1 VSALARSRRWVGAL
15 PLRWRLALGYALV
28 LLLALAPLT
37 ALQFVAVHA
46 LLLNNTSE
54 SLRAAVLADARA
66 AAKPPRT
73 GTSTVSFRAGPG
85 ITAIVVDATG
95 RASVVTAAQN
105 EQTPAVSSLIHLPD
119 LARALAGDPAATST
133 YQAAT
138 ARGPYLVALAVLPAA
153 KGKAPGD
160 TPVPAPATGAPALA
174 PGGPNVTGAA
184 STRRVLALAESLT
197 PVDTTAA
204 EVGLLTLVG
213 AALALLLATAL
224 GTLLV
229 RRSLRPLTRVAT
241 AANAMAAGD
250 YARRVA
256 VPPAHD
262 EVGHLASSFNAMAAA
277 VEDAFATQRRF
288 VADAAHELR
297 TPLTAL
303 GGYAD
308 VLLLGA
314 ASDPHDLAEALE
326 AMRGETHRMTRL
338 VNDLLALARLDN
350 RQLALHWTNVDLAA
364 ILRDAWTGARLLHP
378 DRRVT
383 LDLSTPMVI
392 VRGDVDRLG
401 QVVANLIDNAVKFTE
416 PGGHIGLALHT
427 KEDGA
432 VLAVRDDGA
441 GIAPEDLPRVRER
454 FYRADEARSRATGGT
469 GLGLSIVEAIVAAH
483 GGSLDIASR
492 RDQGTTVTVRL
503 PSARTAPGAHPSIA
517 LPNGESSDIT
527 VVTTHAR
534 IIHGRA
540 VER

>member
-1 VSALARSRRWVGAL
+1 MSARSRVEGERRAAPALGPARRWVGAL
-15 PLRWRLALGYALV
+15 SLRWRLALGYALV

-66 AAKPPRT
+66 AAKPLRAGT
-73 GTSTVSFRAGPG
+73 GTVSLRAGPG
-85 ITAIVVDATG
+85 ITAILVDAAG
-95 RASVVTAAQN
+95 RASIVAAAQN
-105 EQTPAVSSLIHLPD
+105 EQTPAVPSLIHLPD
-119 LARALAGDPAATST
+119 IDRALAEGPAAVAT

-138 ARGPYLVALAVLPAA
+138 ARGPYLVAVAALPAG
-153 KGKAPGD
+153 KGPKAPAD
-160 TPVPAPATGAPALA
+160 APAPA
-174 PGGPNVTGAA
+174 VSGAA
-184 STRRVLALAESLT
+184 FAPRSPHTTETASSRRVLALAESLAS
-197 PVDTTAA
+197 VDTTAA
-204 EVGLLTLVG
+204 EVGLLTLGG
-213 AALALLLATAL
+213 AGLALLLATAL

-241 AANAMAAGD
+241 TANAMATGD

-262 EVGHLASSFNAMAAA
+262 EVGRLASSFNAMAAA

-350 RQLALHWTNVDLAA
+350 GQLALRWTGVDLAA

-383 LDLSTPMVI
+383 LDLPTPVAL
-392 VRGDVDRLG
+392 VRGDADRLG

-416 PGGHIGLALHT
+416 PGGHIGLALHAE
-427 KEDGA
+427 EDSA
-432 VLAVRDDGA
+432 VLTVRDDGA

-469 GLGLSIVEAIVAAH
+469 GLGLSIVEAIVAVH

-492 RDQGTTVTVRL
+492 RGQGTTVTVRL
-503 PSARTAPGAHPSIA
+503 PSERAAPSAYLDSFSPTVEEGRRPAAR
-517 LPNGESSDIT
+517 
-527 VVTTHAR
+527 V
-534 IIHGRA
+534 
-540 VER
+540 

>member
-1 VSALARSRRWVGAL
+1 MRARARLQVKGGLREASALTPAWRWVGAL

-46 LLLNNTSE
+46 LLFNNTSE

-66 AAKPPRT
+66 VSKPPRT
-73 GTSTVSFRAGPG
+73 GTGTIALSTGPG
-85 ITAIVVDATG
+85 ITAILVDATG
-95 RASVVTAAQN
+95 RASVVATAQN
-105 EQTPAVSSLIHLPD
+105 EQTPAVSSLVRLPD
-119 LARALAGDPAATST
+119 ITRALAGDPAAAST

-138 ARGPYLVALAVLPAA
+138 ARGSYLVAVAVLPAG
-153 KGKAPGD
+153 KGKAPP
-160 TPVPAPATGAPALA
+160 PVGASAAGSGHPDVTGAP
-174 PGGPNVTGAA
+174 
-184 STRRVLALAESLT
+184 SSRRVLALAESLAS
-197 PVDTTAA
+197 VDTTAA
-204 EVGLLTLVG
+204 EVGLLTLGG
-213 AALALLLATAL
+213 AGVALLLATAL

-256 VPPAHD
+256 IPPASD
-262 EVGHLASSFNAMAAA
+262 EVGRLASSFNAMAAA

-350 RQLALHWTNVDLAA
+350 KQLTLHWTDVDLAD
-364 ILRDAWTGARLLHP
+364 ILRDAWTGVRLLRP
-378 DRRVT
+378 DREVT

-392 VRGDVDRLG
+392 VRGDADRLG

-416 PGGHIGLALHT
+416 PGGHIGLALQA
-427 KEDGA
+427 EEGGA
-432 VLAVRDDGA
+432 VLTVRDDGA

-483 GGSLDIASR
+483 GGSLDIVSQR
-492 RDQGTTVTVRL
+492 GQGTTVTVRL
-503 PSARTAPGAHPSIA
+503 PSVQAAPGAHLRSLSPATEEGSRPA
-517 LPNGESSDIT
+517 
-527 VVTTHAR
+527 TH
-534 IIHGRA
+534 
-540 VER
+540 V

>member
-1 VSALARSRRWVGAL
+1 MRARARLQVKGGLREASALTPAWRWVGAL

-46 LLLNNTSE
+46 LLFNNTSE

-66 AAKPPRT
+66 VSKPPRT
-73 GTSTVSFRAGPG
+73 GTGTIALSTGPG
-85 ITAIVVDATG
+85 ITAILVDATG
-95 RASVVTAAQN
+95 RASVVATAQN
-105 EQTPAVSSLIHLPD
+105 EQTPAVSSLVRLPD
-119 LARALAGDPAATST
+119 ITRALAGDPAAAST

-138 ARGPYLVALAVLPAA
+138 ARGSYLVAVAVLPVG
-153 KGKAPGD
+153 KGKLPGA
-160 TPVPAPATGAPALA
+160 TPAPPGASAAGSGNPDVTGAP
-174 PGGPNVTGAA
+174 
-184 STRRVLALAESLT
+184 SRRILALAESLAS
-197 PVDTTAA
+197 VDATAA
-204 EVGLLTLVG
+204 EVGLLTLGG
-213 AALALLLATAL
+213 ASVALLLATAL

-229 RRSLRPLTRVAT
+229 RRSLRPLMRVAT

-256 VPPAHD
+256 VPPARD
-262 EVGHLASSFNAMAAA
+262 EVGRLARSFNAMAAA

-350 RQLALHWTNVDLAA
+350 KQLTLHWTDVDLAD
-364 ILRDAWTGARLLHP
+364 ILRDAWTGVRLLRP
-378 DRRVT
+378 DREVT

-392 VRGDVDRLG
+392 VRGDADRLA

-416 PGGHIGLALHT
+416 PGGHIGLVLQA
-427 KEDGA
+427 EEGNA
-432 VLAVRDDGA
+432 VLTVRDDGV
-441 GIAPEDLPRVRER
+441 GIAPEDLPRVQER

-483 GGSLDIASR
+483 GGSLDIVSQCG
-492 RDQGTTVTVRL
+492 QGTTVTVRL
-503 PSARTAPGAHPSIA
+503 PSVQAAPGAHLRSLSPATEEGSRPA
-517 LPNGESSDIT
+517 
-527 VVTTHAR
+527 TH
-534 IIHGRA
+534 
-540 VER
+540 V

>member
-1 VSALARSRRWVGAL
+1 MSARSRVEGERRAAPALGPARRWVGAL
-15 PLRWRLALGYALV
+15 SLRWRLALGYALV

-66 AAKPPRT
+66 AAKPLRAGT
-73 GTSTVSFRAGPG
+73 GTVSLRAGPG
-85 ITAIVVDATG
+85 ITAILVDAAG
-95 RASVVTAAQN
+95 RASIVAAAQN
-105 EQTPAVSSLIHLPD
+105 EQTPAVPSLIHLPD
-119 LARALAGDPAATST
+119 IDRALAEGPAAVAT

-138 ARGPYLVALAVLPAA
+138 ARGPYLVAVAALPAG
-153 KGKAPGD
+153 KGPKAPAD
-160 TPVPAPATGAPALA
+160 APAPA
-174 PGGPNVTGAA
+174 VSGAA
-184 STRRVLALAESLT
+184 FAPRSPHTTETASSRRVLALAESLAS
-197 PVDTTAA
+197 VDTTAA
-204 EVGLLTLVG
+204 EVGLLTLGG
-213 AALALLLATAL
+213 AGLALLLATAL

-241 AANAMAAGD
+241 AANAMATGD

-262 EVGHLASSFNAMAAA
+262 EVGRLASSFNAMAAA

-350 RQLALHWTNVDLAA
+350 GQLALRWTGVDLAA

-383 LDLSTPMVI
+383 LDLPTPVAL
-392 VRGDVDRLG
+392 VRGDADRLG

-416 PGGHIGLALHT
+416 PGGHIGLALHAE
-427 KEDGA
+427 EDSA
-432 VLAVRDDGA
+432 VLTVRDDGA

-469 GLGLSIVEAIVAAH
+469 GLGLSIVEAIVAVH

-492 RDQGTTVTVRL
+492 RGQGTTVTVRL
-503 PSARTAPGAHPSIA
+503 PSERAAPSAYLDSFSPTVEEGRRPAAR
-517 LPNGESSDIT
+517 
-527 VVTTHAR
+527 V
-534 IIHGRA
+534 
-540 VER
+540 

>member
-1 VSALARSRRWVGAL
+1 MSARSRVEGGGGAAPALAPARRWVGAL
-15 PLRWRLALGYALV
+15 SLRWRLALGYALV
-28 LLLALAPLT
+28 LLFALAPLT

-73 GTSTVSFRAGPG
+73 GTGTVSFRAGPG
-85 ITAIVVDATG
+85 ITAIVVDAAG
-95 RASVVTAAQN
+95 QASVVASAQN
-105 EQTPAVSSLIHLPD
+105 EQTPDVSSLIHLPD
-119 LARALAGDPAATST
+119 IDRALAGDPAAVAA

-138 ARGPYLVALAVLPAA
+138 ARGPYLVAVVALPAG
-153 KGKAPGD
+153 KGPKFPGD
-160 TPVPAPATGAPALA
+160 APVPAASGAAFA
-174 PGGPNVTGAA
+174 PRSPHTTGAA
-184 STRRVLALAESLT
+184 SSRRVLALAESLA

-204 EVGLLTLVG
+204 EVGLLTLGG
-213 AALALLLATAL
+213 AGLALLLATAL

-277 VEDAFATQRRF
+277 VEDAIATQRRF

-350 RQLALHWTNVDLAA
+350 RQLTLHWTDVNLAD
-364 ILRDAWTGARLLHP
+364 ILRDAWTGVRLLRP
-378 DRRVT
+378 DRQVT
-383 LDLSTPMVI
+383 LDLSTPMMI
-392 VRGDVDRLG
+392 VRGDADRLG

-416 PGGHIGLALHT
+416 PGGHIGLALHA
-427 KEDGA
+427 EEGGA
-432 VLAVRDDGA
+432 VLAVCDDGA

-454 FYRADEARSRATGGT
+454 FYRADAARSRATGGT

-492 RDQGTTVTVRL
+492 RGQGTTVTVRL
-503 PSARTAPGAHPSIA
+503 PRARTAADLHSLSPTVGEESRPSAH
-517 LPNGESSDIT
+517 
-527 VVTTHAR
+527 V
-534 IIHGRA
+534 
-540 VER
+540 

>member
-1 VSALARSRRWVGAL
+1 
-15 PLRWRLALGYALV
+15 
-28 LLLALAPLT
+28 
-37 ALQFVAVHA
+37 
-46 LLLNNTSE
+46 
-54 SLRAAVLADARA
+54 
-66 AAKPPRT
+66 
-73 GTSTVSFRAGPG
+73 
-85 ITAIVVDATG
+85 
-95 RASVVTAAQN
+95 
-105 EQTPAVSSLIHLPD
+105 
-119 LARALAGDPAATST
+119 
-133 YQAAT
+133 
-138 ARGPYLVALAVLPAA
+138 
-153 KGKAPGD
+153 
-160 TPVPAPATGAPALA
+160 
-174 PGGPNVTGAA
+174 
-184 STRRVLALAESLT
+184 
-197 PVDTTAA
+197 
-204 EVGLLTLVG
+204 
-213 AALALLLATAL
+213 
-224 GTLLV
+224 
-229 RRSLRPLTRVAT
+229 
-241 AANAMAAGD
+241 
-250 YARRVA
+250 
-256 VPPAHD
+256 
-262 EVGHLASSFNAMAAA
+262 VGHLASSFNAMAAA

>member
-1 VSALARSRRWVGAL
+1 MSARSRVEGERRAAPALGPARRWVGAL
-15 PLRWRLALGYALV
+15 SLRWRLALGYALV

-66 AAKPPRT
+66 AAKPLRAGT
-73 GTSTVSFRAGPG
+73 GTVSLRAGPG
-85 ITAIVVDATG
+85 ITAILVDAAG
-95 RASVVTAAQN
+95 RASIVAAAQN
-105 EQTPAVSSLIHLPD
+105 EQTPAVPSLIHLPD
-119 LARALAGDPAATST
+119 IDRALAEGPAAVAT

-138 ARGPYLVALAVLPAA
+138 ARGPYLVAVAALPAG
-153 KGKAPGD
+153 KGPKAPAD
-160 TPVPAPATGAPALA
+160 APAPA
-174 PGGPNVTGAA
+174 VSGAA
-184 STRRVLALAESLT
+184 FAPRSPHTTETASSRRVLALAESLAS
-197 PVDTTAA
+197 VDTTAA
-204 EVGLLTLVG
+204 EVGLLTLGG
-213 AALALLLATAL
+213 AGLALLLATAL

-256 VPPAHD
+256 VPPAQD

-350 RQLALHWTNVDLAA
+350 GQLALRWTGVDLAA

-383 LDLSTPMVI
+383 LDLPTPVAL
-392 VRGDVDRLG
+392 VRGDADRLG

-416 PGGHIGLALHT
+416 PGGHIGLALHAE
-427 KEDGA
+427 EDSA
-432 VLAVRDDGA
+432 VLTVRDDGA

-469 GLGLSIVEAIVAAH
+469 GLGLSIVEAIVAVH

-492 RDQGTTVTVRL
+492 RGQGTTVTVRL
-503 PSARTAPGAHPSIA
+503 PSERAAPSAYLDSFSPTVEEGRRPAAR
-517 LPNGESSDIT
+517 
-527 VVTTHAR
+527 V
-534 IIHGRA
+534 
-540 VER
+540 